1 MGRGPRSPKGNTI
14 DVNPEVRNRIRLAV
28 AAYAYEYEAT
38 SIMSDHEFDAMSREI
53 NTEVDTGNAK
63 LDNYFKKHF
72 EPATGLWVRQH
83 PDKQGLRT
91 AYERYHNRGGHWYV
105 GG

>member
-1 MGRGPRSPKGNTI
+1 MTE
-14 DVNPEVRNRIRLAV
+14 VNPEIRNRIRLAV

-53 NTEVDTGNAK
+53 NIEVDTGNTK
-63 LDNYFKKHF
+63 LDTFFKKHF

-91 AYERYHNRGGHWYV
+91 VYERYHNRDGHWYV
-105 GG
+105 GATVE

>member
-1 MGRGPRSPKGNTI
+1 LIEMA

-28 AAYAYEYEAT
+28 AAYSYEYEAT

-53 NTEVDTGNAK
+53 NTEVGTGNTK
-63 LDNYFKKHF
+63 LDTFFKKHF
-72 EPATGLWVRQH
+72 EPATGMWVRQH

-91 AYERYHNRGGHWYV
+91 VYERYHNRGGHWYV
-105 GG
+105 GE